1 MATQI
6 APTPLVKGE
15 AAKKIYKE
23 MQRKPTQASKKG
35 AKILFSKF
43 SKMVKE
49 GSLNGSM
56 KGIFLGWMPFLVQ
69 KPAKCWPTSKRMSAG
84 E

>member
-1 MATQI
+1 MLTGLTERFWPASSGETPRFLRIQQRRRMAMATQI

-49 GSLNGSM
+49 
-56 KGIFLGWMPFLVQ
+56 
-69 KPAKCWPTSKRMSAG
+69 
-84 E
+84 

>member
-23 MQRKPTQASKKG
+23 MQRRPTQASKKG

-49 GSLNGSM
+49 
-56 KGIFLGWMPFLVQ
+56 
-69 KPAKCWPTSKRMSAG
+69 
-84 E
+84 

>member
-1 MATQI
+1 MLTGLAERFWPVSSGDAPRFLRIQQRRRMAMATQI

-49 GSLNGSM
+49 
-56 KGIFLGWMPFLVQ
+56 
-69 KPAKCWPTSKRMSAG
+69 
-84 E
+84 

>member
-1 MATQI
+1 MAMATQI

-15 AAKKIYKE
+15 SAKKIYKE

-35 AKILFSKF
+35 AKILSSKF

-49 GSLNGSM
+49 
-56 KGIFLGWMPFLVQ
+56 
-69 KPAKCWPTSKRMSAG
+69 
-84 E
+84 